1 MNSNQQP
8 SNAQN
13 ELKLVIIGDGG
24 VGKTTFVKR
33 HITGEFQ
40 KPYIPT
46 KGAEVSP
53 IDFYTT
59 KGHIKMN
66 IWDTAGQE
74 KLGNLRECYYIGAHC
89 AIIMFDLTS
98 RTTYKNVPKWHK
110 DLTKICENIPIVLVG
125 NKADVKD
132 RKLKAK
138 QINFH
143 RKRNLQYY
151 DVSAKSNYQY
161 EKPFLWLLRQ
171 VTKDPNLQLVNQPL
185 LKQAETVMDP
195 NYVQQIQNEQYEADK
210 IAQTSLPD
218 QDDDF

>member
-1 MNSNQQP
+1 MNP
-8 SNAQN
+8 SEPIATF
-13 ELKLVIIGDGG
+13 KLVIIGDGG

-46 KGAEVSP
+46 KGADVTS
-53 IDFYTT
+53 IDFSTNRG
-59 KGHIKMN
+59 KIRFV

-74 KLGNLRECYYIGAHC
+74 KFGNLRECYYIDAHC
-89 AIIMFDLTS
+89 SIIMFDLTS
-98 RTTYKNVPKWHK
+98 RQTYKNVAKWHK

-132 RKLKAK
+132 RKLKAR

-161 EKPFLWLLRQ
+161 EKPFLWLLKQ
-171 VTKDPNLQLVNQPL
+171 LTGDNNLYLVESPLIQAPEIIMDADHIQQLQR
-185 LKQAETVMDP
+185 
-195 NYVQQIQNEQYEADK
+195 EQEEADNLVGQ
-210 IAQTSLPD
+210 ANLPD
-218 QDDDF
+218 MEDDF

>member
-1 MNSNQQP
+1 MDPNQP
-8 SNAQN
+8 IANF
-13 ELKLVIIGDGG
+13 KLVIIGDGG

-33 HITGEFQ
+33 HISGEFQ

-46 KGAEVSP
+46 KGAEVSH
-53 IDFYTT
+53 IDLTT
-59 KGHIKMN
+59 NRGKLRFT

-74 KLGNLRECYYIGAHC
+74 KFGSLRECYYIEANC

-98 RTTYKNVPKWHK
+98 RQTYKNVPKWHK

-125 NKADVKD
+125 NKADAKD
-132 RKLKAK
+132 RKLKAR

-161 EKPFLWLLRQ
+161 EKPFIWLLRQ
-171 VTKDPNLQLVNQPL
+171 LTGDPNLQLTETPL
-185 LKQAETVMDP
+185 LQQPELIMDP
-195 NYVQQIQNEQYEADK
+195 ALIQQLQKEHQEVEEMAAKGI
-210 IAQTSLPD
+210 LPD
-218 QDDDF
+218 QEDDL

>member
-1 MNSNQQP
+1 MNTAEP
-8 SNAQN
+8 IATF
-13 ELKLVIIGDGG
+13 KLVIIGDGG

-33 HITGEFQ
+33 HISGEFQ

-46 KGAEVSP
+46 KGADVSH
-53 IDFYTT
+53 IDFSTNR
-59 KGHIKMN
+59 GRIQFV

-74 KLGNLRECYYIGAHC
+74 KFGNLRECYYIDANC

-98 RTTYKNVPKWHK
+98 RQTYKNVAKWHK

-132 RKLKAK
+132 RKLKAR

-171 VTKDPNLQLVNQPL
+171 LVGDPNLYLVETPLIQPP
-185 LKQAETVMDP
+185 EIIMDP
-195 NYVQQIQNEQYEADK
+195 NYILQLQQERNEADA
-210 IAQTSLPD
+210 IDVANLPD
-218 QDDDF
+218 MEDDF

>member
-1 MNSNQQP
+1 MDP
-8 SNAQN
+8 NAN
-13 ELKLVIIGDGG
+13 IPTFKLVVIGDGG

-33 HITGEFQ
+33 HMTGEFQ

-46 KGAEVSP
+46 KGADVSS

-59 KGHIKMN
+59 KGPIRFI

-74 KLGNLRECYYIGAHC
+74 KFGNLRECYYIDAHC

-98 RTTYKNVPKWHK
+98 RQTYKNVPKWHK

-132 RKLKAK
+132 RKLRAK

-151 DVSAKSNYQY
+151 DISAKSNYQY

-171 VTKDPNLQLVNQPL
+171 LTGYNNLQLTVQPVL
-185 LKQAETVMDP
+185 HNAEIVMDP
-195 NYVQQIQNEQYEADK
+195 SYIQQLQAEEIEAENM
-210 IAQTSLPD
+210 AHTNLPD
-218 QDDDF
+218 MDEDF

>member
-1 MNSNQQP
+1 MDQSQAIANF
-8 SNAQN
+8 
-13 ELKLVIIGDGG
+13 KLVIIGDGG

-33 HITGEFQ
+33 HISGEFQ

-46 KGAEVSP
+46 KGAEVSH
-53 IDFYTT
+53 IDFTT
-59 KGHIKMN
+59 NRGKLRFT

-74 KLGNLRECYYIGAHC
+74 KFGNLRECYYIDANC

-98 RTTYKNVPKWHK
+98 RQTYKNVPKWHK

-132 RKLKAK
+132 RKLKAR

-161 EKPFLWLLRQ
+161 EKPFIWLLRQ
-171 VTKDPNLQLVNQPL
+171 LTGDQNLYLIETPL
-185 LKQAETVMDP
+185 LQQPDLIMDPALIQQLQAE
-195 NYVQQIQNEQYEADK
+195 EKEADELVAK
-210 IAQTSLPD
+210 GNLPD
-218 QDDDF
+218 MEDDF

>member
-1 MNSNQQP
+1 MENNQNVP
-8 SNAQN
+8 TF
-13 ELKLVIIGDGG
+13 KLVVIGDGG

-46 KGAEVSP
+46 KGADVSQ

-59 KGHIKMN
+59 KGPIRFI

-74 KLGNLRECYYIGAHC
+74 KLGNLRECYYIDAHC

-98 RTTYKNVPKWHK
+98 RQTYKNVPKWHK

-132 RKLKAK
+132 RKLRAK

-171 VTKDPNLQLVNQPL
+171 LTGDNNLQLTVQPML
-185 LKQAETVMDP
+185 HNAEITMDPQYIQQLQAE
-195 NYVQQIQNEQYEADK
+195 EAEAEK
-210 IAQTSLPD
+210 IAQTNLPD
-218 QDDDF
+218 MDEDF

>member
-1 MNSNQQP
+1 MDPSQP
-8 SNAQN
+8 IANF
-13 ELKLVIIGDGG
+13 KLVIIGDGG

-33 HITGEFQ
+33 HISGEFQ

-46 KGAEVSP
+46 KGAEVSH
-53 IDFYTT
+53 IDFTT
-59 KGHIKMN
+59 NRGKLRFT

-74 KLGNLRECYYIGAHC
+74 KFGNLRECYYIDAQC

-98 RTTYKNVPKWHK
+98 RQTYKNVPKWHK

-132 RKLKAK
+132 RKLKAR

-161 EKPFLWLLRQ
+161 EKPFIWLLRQ
-171 VTKDPNLQLVNQPL
+171 LTGDQTLYLTETPILQQPEL
-185 LKQAETVMDP
+185 IMDP
-195 NYVQQIQNEQYEADK
+195 ALIQQLNAEHAEAEEAMAK
-210 IAQTSLPD
+210 GVLPD
-218 QDDDF
+218 GEDDF

>member
-1 MNSNQQP
+1 MDPSQP
-8 SNAQN
+8 IANFQV
-13 ELKLVIIGDGG
+13 VIIGDGG

-33 HITGEFQ
+33 HISGEFQ

-46 KGAEVSP
+46 KGAEVSH
-53 IDFYTT
+53 IDFTT
-59 KGHIKMN
+59 NRGKLRFT

-74 KLGNLRECYYIGAHC
+74 KFGNLRECYYIDAQC

-98 RTTYKNVPKWHK
+98 RQTYKNVPKWHK

-132 RKLKAK
+132 RKLKAR

-161 EKPFLWLLRQ
+161 EKPFIWLLRQ
-171 VTKDPNLQLVNQPL
+171 LTGDQSLFLTETPILQQPEL
-185 LKQAETVMDP
+185 IMDP
-195 NYVQQIQNEQYEADK
+195 ALIQQLNQEHQEAENA
-210 IAQTSLPD
+210 IANGQLPD
-218 QDDDF
+218 NEDDF